1 MFFIYWKIIVI
12 TQNSF
17 GVNGS
22 FFSPFGLAISGRPEM
37 RKLSGIDFLS
47 LPQLDF
53 SLPPLIWS
61 PGSSRLKTLF
71 PSLTSLF
78 PPLSWAPG
86 SSRVKSGRREG
97 KDFPCVLAMHIS
109 ATEGSLNKS
118 PCSGLH
124 LCSCGCFEDIGS
136 HTRKVPIHSH

>member
-1 MFFIYWKIIVI
+1 MFFIYWKIIVK
-12 TQNSF
+12 TRNYF

-22 FFSPFGLAISGRPEM
+22 FFSLFGLAISGMPEM

-53 SLPPLIWS
+53 SL
-61 PGSSRLKTLF
+61 
-71 PSLTSLF
+71 

-97 KDFPCVLAMHIS
+97 KDFPCVLAMYIS

-118 PCSGLH
+118 SCSGLH
-124 LCSCGCFEDIGS
+124 LCSCGCFEGLGS